1 MNQND
6 IRMFL
11 TIAKTGSLNQ
21 AAGHLFVTQPAL
33 SQQLKALEAELGTTL
48 FLRKQGQR
56 NLTLTASGRGFY
68 EIAVKMDALF
78 QESSHVRY
86 MEDMRSLSIHTVGS
100 LNAHLFQPLYKRL
113 SSMTPPLSLKIF
125 TGKTHI
131 IYQSISDHSYD
142 IGFVHRNLHR
152 KDLELLPVFR
162 ENMVLVGGTNFPI
175 PDAPIS
181 PQELNP
187 ARELHFAWAL
197 EYNDWHDYWFG
208 TSVPPHIDLD
218 QTAMVEFLLK
228 DTDYWAIVP
237 SSVFSMFIHPEALHV
252 IPLLDPPPSRTC
264 YAIYRK
270 DQDVMPDSPIGICLR
285 ELRELVEENQW
296 IEKL

>member
-33 SQQLKALEAELGTTL
+33 SQQLKSLEAELGTTL

-113 SSMTPPLSLKIF
+113 SSMTPPLSLKIS

-152 KDLELLPVFR
+152 KDLEFLPVFR

-187 ARELHFAWAL
+187 ARELHFVWSL
-197 EYNDWHDYWFG
+197 EYNDWH
-208 TSVPPHIDLD
+208 
-218 QTAMVEFLLK
+218 
-228 DTDYWAIVP
+228 DYWAIVP
-237 SSVFSMFIHPEALHV
+237 SSVFSMFVHPEALHV

>member
-33 SQQLKALEAELGTTL
+33 SQQLKSLEAELGTTL

-56 NLTLTASGRGFY
+56 NLTLTARTRVLRDRRQDGRS
-68 EIAVKMDALF
+68 F

-113 SSMTPPLSLKIF
+113 SSMTPPLSLKIS

-152 KDLELLPVFR
+152 KDLEFLPVFR

-181 PQELNP
+181 
-187 ARELHFAWAL
+187 RR
-197 EYNDWHDYWFG
+197 
-208 TSVPPHIDLD
+208 S
-218 QTAMVEFLLK
+218 
-228 DTDYWAIVP
+228 
-237 SSVFSMFIHPEALHV
+237 
-252 IPLLDPPPSRTC
+252 
-264 YAIYRK
+264 
-270 DQDVMPDSPIGICLR
+270 
-285 ELRELVEENQW
+285 
-296 IEKL
+296 

>member
-152 KDLELLPVFR
+152 KDL
-162 ENMVLVGGTNFPI
+162 
-175 PDAPIS
+175 
-181 PQELNP
+181 
-187 ARELHFAWAL
+187 
-197 EYNDWHDYWFG
+197 
-208 TSVPPHIDLD
+208 
-218 QTAMVEFLLK
+218 
-228 DTDYWAIVP
+228 
-237 SSVFSMFIHPEALHV
+237 
-252 IPLLDPPPSRTC
+252 
-264 YAIYRK
+264 
-270 DQDVMPDSPIGICLR
+270 
-285 ELRELVEENQW
+285 
-296 IEKL
+296 

>member
-1 MNQND
+1 
-6 IRMFL
+6 
-11 TIAKTGSLNQ
+11 
-21 AAGHLFVTQPAL
+21 
-33 SQQLKALEAELGTTL
+33 
-48 FLRKQGQR
+48 
-56 NLTLTASGRGFY
+56 
-68 EIAVKMDALF
+68 
-78 QESSHVRY
+78 
-86 MEDMRSLSIHTVGS
+86 MEDVRSLSIHTVGS

-113 SSMTPPLSLKIF
+113 SSMTPPLSLRIS

-237 SSVFSMFIHPEALHV
+237 SSVFSMI
-252 IPLLDPPPSRTC
+252 
-264 YAIYRK
+264 
-270 DQDVMPDSPIGICLR
+270 ICLLYTSPSPR
-285 ELRELVEENQW
+285 D
-296 IEKL
+296 